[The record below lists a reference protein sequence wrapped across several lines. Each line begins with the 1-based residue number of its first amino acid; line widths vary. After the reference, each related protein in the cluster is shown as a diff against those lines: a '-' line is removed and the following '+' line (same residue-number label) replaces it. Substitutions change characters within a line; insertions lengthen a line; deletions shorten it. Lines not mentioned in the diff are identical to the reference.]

1 MRSRA
6 TFGNLAIILFIV
18 AQAADGVL
26 TFVGIKSLGLHME
39 GNPVLGWLMEETGNS
54 CGLLI
59 AKGVAIFLGSML
71 HFSQVDRAVMTLAVF
86 YLVIAVLPWVCILF
100 YF

>member
-6 TFGNLAIILFIV
+6 TFGNLAIVLFIA

-26 TFVGIKSLGLHME
+26 TFVGIKFLGLHME
-39 GNPVLGWLMEETGNS
+39 GNPVLGWLMEETGS
-54 CGLLI
+54 GCGLLI
-59 AKGVAIFLGSML
+59 AKGVAVFLGLML
-71 HFSQVDRAVMTLAVF
+71 HLSQVHKAVMVLAVF
-86 YLVIAVLPWVCILF
+86 YLSIAVLPWVCMLF